1 MWFQNNIMAKFI
13 FKAKKA
19 SGEIYSGEQ
28 EAADR
33 YELYHI
39 IRGNGADVISVKEKG
54 KTGAFGLDMK
64 LKISIPFLTGKV
76 KAIEKIT
83 VARNLGS
90 MLEAGLPL
98 SRALG
103 VIINQTRNE
112 ALKKVL
118 ADVNKEVDGGQTFAS
133 ALEKHSKVFPQI
145 FVSMVHAGE
154 QGGTL
159 AEALKTTA
167 AQMESSYNLERRIRG
182 AMMYPA
188 VIVGV
193 MITVGVLM
201 FVFMVPTLMKTFL
214 ELNVALPPT
223 TQFVL
228 LISNILRDQ
237 GLLVLIVLIILGV
250 AIKMWSKRPSGK
262 AVLHAFL
269 LKIPLV
275 GPLVQEVN
283 TARTARTLSSLMQS
297 GVGVVE
303 SIDIT
308 TTVVQNV
315 HFKAVLV
322 KAREAIKKGDLM
334 SKIFAANSKLYPM
347 FLAEMIS
354 VGEETGKVVEMLVG
368 VAHYYEEDV
377 EQKTRDMSTVIEPFL
392 IVFIGAAVGF
402 FAISMISPMYSLVNV
417 V

>member
-1 MWFQNNIMAKFI
+1 MSKFLFQ
-13 FKAKKA
+13 AKKS

-28 EAADR
+28 EATDR
-33 YELYHI
+33 YDLYHI
-39 IRGNGADVISVKEKG
+39 LRESGADVISVKEKG
-54 KTGAFGLDMK
+54 KSGGINMN

-76 KAIEKIT
+76 KTIEKIT
-83 VARNLGS
+83 IARNLGS

-98 SRALG
+98 SRAIG
-103 VIINQTRNE
+103 VIIHQTRSE

-118 ADVNKEVDGGQTFAS
+118 TDVNEEIDKGQTFAS

-159 AEALKTTA
+159 ADALKTTA
-167 AQMESSYNLERRIRG
+167 SQMESSYNLERRIRG

-193 MITVGVLM
+193 MIVVGVLM
-201 FVFMVPTLMKTFL
+201 FIFMVPTLMKTFL

-228 LISNILRDQ
+228 LISNIIRDQ
-237 GLLVLIVLIILGV
+237 GILVLIVLILIGTAL
-250 AIKMWSKRPSGK
+250 KMWSKRTSGK
-262 AVLHAFL
+262 FIIHGFL
-269 LKIPLV
+269 LKLPLI
-275 GPLVQEVN
+275 GPLIQEVN

-303 SIDIT
+303 SLDIT
-308 TTVVQNV
+308 SAVVQNV

-334 SKIFAANSKLYPM
+334 SKIFAANDKFYPI

-354 VGEETGKVVEMLVG
+354 VGEETGKVVEMLSG
-368 VAHYYEEDV
+368 VAHYYEDDV
-377 EQKTRDMSTVIEPFL
+377 EQKTKDMSTVIEPFL

-417 V
+417 I